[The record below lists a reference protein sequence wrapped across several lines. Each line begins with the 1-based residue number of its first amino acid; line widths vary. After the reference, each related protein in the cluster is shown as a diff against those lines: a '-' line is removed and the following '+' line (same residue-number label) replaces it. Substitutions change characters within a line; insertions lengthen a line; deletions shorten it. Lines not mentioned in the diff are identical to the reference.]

1 MKIKKTIM
9 ILVLINFCFA
19 NAQKGTI
26 LIGGFVSLRSTENK
40 SNGVNQNFNSFE
52 LTPKVG
58 YQFSTYWTAGIET
71 TIGNSRSQST
81 GTEINSESKTN
92 VFNIGGFLAYSK
104 QLTGIFYGFTKV
116 TTGLQTE
123 KVSQKNST
131 YTSTQLNGFYI
142 ALEPGIYIDLKKGFG
157 LDFFIGG
164 LRYNTFKNQQTDITS
179 KKELDFTFGKVLKI
193 GISKNL

>member
-1 MKIKKTIM
+1 MKIKKILI
-9 ILVLINFCFA
+9 ILVLINFCAA
-19 NAQKGTI
+19 NAQKGTV
-26 LIGGFVSLRSTENK
+26 LIGGFVSLRSTENT
-40 SNGVNQNFNSFE
+40 SNGINQKFNSFE

-81 GTEINSESKTN
+81 STGINSEIKTN

-104 QLTGIFYGFTKV
+104 QLTGIFYGFAKI

-123 KVSQKNST
+123 KLSQKGIT
-131 YTSTQLNGFYI
+131 YTSSQLNGFYI

-164 LRYNTFKNQQTDITS
+164 LRYNTFKNQQTDSTS